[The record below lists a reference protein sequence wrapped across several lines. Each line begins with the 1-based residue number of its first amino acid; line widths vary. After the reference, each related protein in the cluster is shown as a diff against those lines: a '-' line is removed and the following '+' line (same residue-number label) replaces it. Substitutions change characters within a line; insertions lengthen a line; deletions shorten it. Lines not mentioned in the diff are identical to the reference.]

1 MVYWTFSLNFNSRLT
16 LRFNRH
22 CYAWS
27 LGQTQLQCHY
37 QSNYWRYFWSKK
49 MSHAIF
55 CLTLSSPADKHL
67 PDLLVLFFL
76 LNHFS
81 IWFTEQSPNSA
92 QDINKYS
99 VPWKKAIHT
108 ICVFLVGITSK
119 SLLELACT
127 AGCSFGRCCEVVD
140 LYPPFLVRSENA
152 PIRCWISSTGDV

>member
-1 MVYWTFSLNFNSRLT
+1 MVYWTFSLNFKSCLT

-92 QDINKYS
+92 QIDIVLAKRNILVLVLVENTLKSS
-99 VPWKKAIHT
+99 VQVTW
-108 ICVFLVGITSK
+108 FLK
-119 SLLELACT
+119 SVMACPGQHHVT
-127 AGCSFGRCCEVVD
+127 QQFRAFKTWMMQVKHKHKPG
-140 LYPPFLVRSENA
+140 
-152 PIRCWISSTGDV
+152 